1 MTQVEAILYAIRRNP
16 GITRSDIH
24 KLKVDGYSI
33 ANPTARITEA
43 RKKLKSLGQQIICTK
58 KYVKKWKTLHTH
70 TTYHIESI

>member
-43 RKKLKSLGQQIICTK
+43 RKRLKALGQQIICTK
-58 KYVKKWKTLHTH
+58 KYVKK
-70 TTYHIESI
+70 